1 MYVSCHLIYL
11 QCLQSD
17 LRNKEA
23 RNIDLQNNVKSQQEE
38 ATKTKEELTKALAAM
53 EKLKESFNKDRAE
66 WEIEKSGLIK
76 SAEDA
81 KAALKP
87 VVEELAGLKRQ
98 INAMTSA
105 IFGKC
110 VLYVFGITCG
120 TLSLTRMLMLN
131 RDRHPDCSSWYRY
144 ADEAQSGIY
153 IG

>member
-17 LRNKEA
+17 LRNKET

-53 EKLKESFNKDRAE
+53 EKLKESFNKDHAE

-105 IFGKC
+105 VFGKYLLMQF
-110 VLYVFGITCG
+110 VQFMKPYH
-120 TLSLTRMLMLN
+120 LSE
-131 RDRHPDCSSWYRY
+131 C
-144 ADEAQSGIY
+144 
-153 IG
+153 